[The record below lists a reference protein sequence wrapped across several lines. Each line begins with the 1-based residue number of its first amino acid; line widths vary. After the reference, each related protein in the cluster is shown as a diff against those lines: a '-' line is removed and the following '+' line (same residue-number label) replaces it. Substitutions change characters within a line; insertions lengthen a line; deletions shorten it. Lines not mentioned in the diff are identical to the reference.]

1 MFNQP
6 NKILASE
13 VTGGEEQKTSGKV
26 NSFKNIRK
34 ARRKIRVSRGLEKS
48 DTAGNKK
55 LARPRLKDLSPGP
68 TAQTLA
74 KLTPDPL
81 ICFRNKNILNDQQI
95 WAFQRIR
102 RAVHIITRG
111 THLRVSCLNDVAVQT
126 SRFSGQEPNESDFEI
141 ALKTHYSHWIDR
153 MTQTR
158 QRAGPVLDI
167 IIDEMSLNA
176 VDRKWG
182 KRKGWAKD
190 RIQQALD
197 LYGAFLPSI
206 DRDG

>member
-6 NKILASE
+6 NKIQAGE
-13 VTGGEEQKTSGKV
+13 ITGGKGKKASGKV

-34 ARRKIRVSRGLEKS
+34 ARRKIRVSRSLEKP
-48 DTAGNKK
+48 DATGNKK
-55 LARPRLKDLSPGP
+55 LTRRRPKDMSPGP

-95 WAFQRIR
+95 WAFKRIR
-102 RAVHIITRG
+102 RAVHIITSG
-111 THLRVSCLNDVAVQT
+111 AHLRVSCFSDVAVQT
-126 SRFSGQEPNESDFEI
+126 SRFPGQELTESDFEI
-141 ALKTHYSHWIDR
+141 TLKNHYSHWIDR
-153 MTQTR
+153 MTQAR
-158 QRAGPVLDI
+158 QQAGPVLDI

-197 LYGAFLPSI
+197 LYSAFLPSAN
-206 DRDG
+206 RDK